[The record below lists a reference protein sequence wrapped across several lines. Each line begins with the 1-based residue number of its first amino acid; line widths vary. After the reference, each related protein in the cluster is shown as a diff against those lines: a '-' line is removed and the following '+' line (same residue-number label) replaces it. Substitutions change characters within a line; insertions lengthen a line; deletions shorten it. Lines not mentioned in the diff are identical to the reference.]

1 MARELKHVGPN
12 KLEIREYEPAEPKA
26 GQVQVRAEFGAAK
39 HGTEMAF
46 FKGYARPRGAYNSEL
61 HVFEKPEKAPEGFQA
76 GFLGNMFVGTVCE
89 VGPEVEEVAVGER
102 VCGFGGFREVHTV
115 GAAGL
120 FKMAE
125 GASWKAAVCLDPAE
139 FAMGALRDGHVRVGD
154 AVAVFGLGAIG
165 LMAVQLAKLAG
176 AHPVIAVDPLAIR
189 RDAATACGAD
199 LLLDPTACDAGKE
212 IKLATEKR
220 GVDVA
225 VEYSGNVHAMQAAI
239 RCVAWGGTV
248 VAGAFPPPYPAG
260 LDLGAEAH
268 MNLPR
273 IIFSRA
279 CSEPGRDYPR
289 WDEKRIFRTLWRMIS
304 EGLLTGEP
312 VVAPV
317 VPFDE
322 LPTAYLE
329 IAAAPENNIKL
340 GCRYS
345 EAGSPRRRGG
355 H

>member
-12 KLEIREYEPAEPKA
+12 KLEIREYEPAAPKA

-248 VAGAFPPPYPAG
+248 AAGAFPPPYPAG

-340 GCRYS
+340 GCRY
-345 EAGSPRRRGG
+345 
-355 H
+355 